1 MTERVRVSI
10 VGGSGYG
17 GGELLRLLLGHPQV
31 EIAQVTSESHSGE
44 FVHSLHPNLR
54 PTGKRLPSRTLSLS
68 KGGGSTSSPTDA
80 SPSQPIRFTS
90 ISELQPCDVLFL
102 ALPHGE
108 AQKRIERLA
117 ALAGRIVDLSADFRV
132 RDPALY
138 QRYYAEP
145 HTAPTWVERFAYGL
159 PEVNRD
165 AIRNTQYASGVGC
178 NATASILALLPV
190 VRAGLLLPGQ
200 RVIVDL
206 KAGSSEGGASAS
218 AASHHPERRDAVR
231 SFAPVGHRHEA
242 EVIQT
247 LGRDDVFLSV
257 TSVELVRGVLATA
270 HAWVAPGTTDKDLWR
285 VYRAAYG
292 QEPFVRIVHERGG
305 IYRHPEPKLLA
316 GTNLA
321 DVGWELDPKT
331 GRLVALAAI
340 DNLGKGA
347 AGTAVQCMNLM
358 LGWDETLG
366 LEFTGLH
373 PV

>member
-1 MTERVRVSI
+1 MTDRVRVSI

-17 GGELLRLLLGHPQV
+17 GGELLRLLLGHPRV
-31 EIAQVTSESHSGE
+31 EIAQVTSESHAGE

-54 PTGKRLPSRTLSLS
+54 PTGKRL
-68 KGGGSTSSPTDA
+68 SSGE
-80 SPSQPIRFTS
+80 QPIRFTS
-90 ISELQPCDVLFL
+90 LAQLQPCDVLFL

-108 AQKRIERLA
+108 AQRRIDQLA
-117 ALAGRIVDLSADFRV
+117 PLAGRIVDLSADFRV
-132 RDPALY
+132 RDLALY
-138 QRYYAEP
+138 QRYYGEP
-145 HTAPTWVERFAYGL
+145 HAAPAWIERFAYGL

-165 AIRNTQYASGVGC
+165 AIRHTQSVSGVGC
-178 NATASILALLPV
+178 NATASILALWPL
-190 VRAGLLLPGQ
+190 VRAGLLLPDRQ
-200 RVIVDL
+200 IVVDV
-206 KAGSSEGGASAS
+206 KAGSSEGGATAS

-231 SFAPVGHRHEA
+231 SFAPIGHRHEA
-242 EVIQT
+242 EVVQA
-247 LGRDDVFLSV
+247 LGRHDVFLSV

-270 HAWVAPGTTDKDLWR
+270 HAWVVPGTTDKDLWR
-285 VYRAAYG
+285 AYRAAYG

-321 DVGWELDPKT
+321 DVGWELDSRT

>member
-1 MTERVRVSI
+1 M
-10 VGGSGYG
+10 
-17 GGELLRLLLGHPQV
+17 
-31 EIAQVTSESHSGE
+31 
-44 FVHSLHPNLR
+44 
-54 PTGKRLPSRTLSLS
+54 
-68 KGGGSTSSPTDA
+68 
-80 SPSQPIRFTS
+80 
-90 ISELQPCDVLFL
+90 LFL

-108 AQKRIERLA
+108 AQKRIEQLA
-117 ALAGRIVDLSADFRV
+117 SLARHIVDLSADFRV
-132 RDPALY
+132 HDQALY
-138 QRYYAEP
+138 QRYYGEP
-145 HTAPTWVERFAYGL
+145 HAAPGL
-159 PEVNRD
+159 GGALRLRPAGGQPRRD
-165 AIRNTQYASGVGC
+165 LRAASYASGVGC

-200 RVIVDL
+200 RIVVDV

-231 SFAPVGHRHEA
+231 SFAPTGHRHEA
-242 EVIQT
+242 EVIQA
-247 LGRDDVFLSV
+247 LGRDDVYLSV
-257 TSVELVRGVLATA
+257 TSIELVRGVLATA
-270 HAWVAPGTTDKDLWR
+270 HAWVAPGTTDKELWR
-285 VYRAAYG
+285 AYRAVYG

-321 DVGWELDPKT
+321 DVGWELDPAT

>member
-31 EIAQVTSESHSGE
+31 EIAQVTSESHTGE

-54 PTGKRLPSRTLSLS
+54 PTGQRLSA
-68 KGGGSTSSPTDA
+68 GF
-80 SPSQPIRFTS
+80 QPIRFTA
-90 ISELQPCDVLFL
+90 ISELRPCDVLFL

-108 AQKRIERLA
+108 AQRRIEQLA
-117 ALAGRIVDLSADFRV
+117 GLAGRIVDLSADFRV
-132 RDPALY
+132 RDLDLY
-138 QRYYAEP
+138 RRYYDEP
-145 HTAPTWVERFAYGL
+145 HAAADWLARFAYGL

-165 AIRNTQYASGVGC
+165 AIRAARYVSGVGC
-178 NATASILALLPV
+178 NATAAILALWPV
-190 VRAGLLLPGQ
+190 ARAGLLRPDQ
-200 RVIVDL
+200 RVVVDV
-206 KAGSSEGGASAS
+206 KAGSSEGGATPG

-242 EVIQT
+242 EVIQA
-247 LGRDDVFLSV
+247 LGRADVYLSV

-270 HAWVAPGTTDKDLWR
+270 HAWVTPGTTEKELWR
-285 VYRAAYG
+285 AYRTTYG
-292 QEPFVRIVHERGG
+292 QEPFVRIVHERSG

-321 DVGWELDPKT
+321 DVGWELDPST

>member
-17 GGELLRLLLGHPQV
+17 GGELLRLLLGHPRV
-31 EIAQVTSESHSGE
+31 ELAQVTSESHAGE

-54 PTGKRLPSRTLSLS
+54 PVGKRL
-68 KGGGSTSSPTDA
+68 SSGF
-80 SPSQPIRFTS
+80 QPIRFTS

-108 AQKRIERLA
+108 AQKRIEHFAGLA
-117 ALAGRIVDLSADFRV
+117 ERIVDLSADFRV
-132 RDPALY
+132 RDLALY
-138 QRYYAEP
+138 QRYYDEP
-145 HTAPTWVERFAYGL
+145 HAAPAWVERFAYGL
-159 PEVNRD
+159 PEINRE
-165 AIRNTQYASGVGC
+165 AIRGARYVSGVGC
-178 NATASILALLPV
+178 NATASILALWPL
-190 VRAGLLLPGQ
+190 VRAGLLLPERQ
-200 RVIVDL
+200 IVVDV
-206 KAGSSEGGASAS
+206 KAGSSEGGATAS

-242 EVIQT
+242 EVIQA
-247 LGRDDVFLSV
+247 LGRADIYLSV

-270 HAWVAPGTTDKDLWR
+270 HAWVAPGTSDKDLWR
-285 VYRAAYG
+285 AYRAAYG

-321 DVGWELDPKT
+321 DVGWELDART